1 MVVTKPDIGKCKM
14 KENKRKICIVTGT
27 RAEYGLF
34 YPIMKKIQ
42 DSDKLELQLIVST
55 MHLSEEFGSTYKQIE
70 KDGFTIDEKIENLI
84 ASDTKSAIAKST
96 GLATILLS
104 DAFNRLQPDIVLLLG
119 DRFET
124 HAAATTAM
132 LMNIPIAHI
141 HGGEITEGAVDE
153 QIRHSITKMSYL
165 HFTST
170 EAYRQRI
177 IQMGEDPAR
186 VFTSGAPGIDNIMN
200 LKLLSKSELENDL
213 NWKFGEKSALFTYHP
228 VTLEKSNIHDELDQI
243 FAPLKKSGLNILFTY
258 ANADDNGRII
268 NQKIEAFCQTNPI
281 KYKVVKSLGQLR
293 YLSAMKYVDI
303 LIGNTSSGIIEA
315 ASFHKP
321 VVNIGDRQKGRL
333 QSGNVINCRVKTLYN
348 SIIGALSDSFQN
360 KCQTIT
366 NIYGTG
372 KASSM
377 IVKNLSNI
385 ELSIVK
391 QFVDMEI

>member
-1 MVVTKPDIGKCKM
+1 MS
-14 KENKRKICIVTGT
+14 KRKICVVTGT

-42 DSDKLELQLIVST
+42 NSDVLELQLIATT

-70 KDGFTIDEKIENLI
+70 KDGFTIDEKIENLLT
-84 ASDTKSAIAKST
+84 SDSKSSIAKST

-104 DAFNRLQPDIVLLLG
+104 DAFNRLQPDVVLILG

-153 QIRHSITKMSYL
+153 QIRHSITKMSSL

-170 EAYRQRI
+170 EEYRQRI
-177 IQMGEDPAR
+177 IQMGENPLR
-186 VFTSGAPGIDNIMN
+186 VFVSGAPGIDNIIN
-200 LKLLSKSELENDL
+200 LKLLSRTTLEDDL
-213 NWKFGEKSALFTYHP
+213 NWRFGESSALFTYHP
-228 VTLEKSNIHDELDQI
+228 VTLDSSDVVNDIDTILSG
-243 FAPLKKSGLNILFTY
+243 LKQSDLNILFTY
-258 ANADDNGRII
+258 ANADDSGRLI
-268 NQKIEAFCQTNPI
+268 NQKVEEFCQTDPA

-293 YLSAMKYVDI
+293 YLSAMKYVDL

-333 QSGNVINCRVKTLYN
+333 QSGNVIDCSVETLNNAIQQALLHEFQDSCKTL
-348 SIIGALSDSFQN
+348 
-360 KCQTIT
+360 K
-366 NIYGTG
+366 NIYGDG
-372 KASSM
+372 KASET
-377 IVKNLSNI
+377 IVGVLSNI
-385 ELSIVK
+385 ELSVVK
-391 QFVDMEI
+391 KFVDMDK